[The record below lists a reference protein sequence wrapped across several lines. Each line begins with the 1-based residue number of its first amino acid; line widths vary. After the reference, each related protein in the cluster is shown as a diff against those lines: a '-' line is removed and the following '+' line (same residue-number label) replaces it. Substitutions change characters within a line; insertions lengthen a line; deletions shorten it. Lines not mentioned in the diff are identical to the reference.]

1 MLKIG
6 IIGKT
11 NTGKTTFFNA
21 VTLLNA
27 TISNYSFTTKAPN
40 VGIGYVKTPCVHPEL
55 GVKDDPKNST
65 CLEGWRFIP
74 IEVID
79 LPGLIKGAWEG
90 AGLGNQFLSV
100 AAQADALLHVVDASG
115 SINSQGKICEP
126 GMGSPLADYYDTEE
140 ELIRWYTKN
149 LMENAVQ
156 VTRLLEV
163 KNMDLTKALL
173 EILAGIKVK
182 EEQIKLALEKTR
194 LMGIPFPD
202 WEDEDF
208 RTFAA
213 EIRYLSKPTLIVA
226 NKMDMPVSEKNFK
239 GLQETFGERFVV
251 PCSADVELA
260 LRKAEKSGIISYLP
274 GEEGFKIKDASR
286 LTTKQKW
293 ALDYVSSRLFEKWL
307 RTGVDYA
314 LSVSVF
320 KLLRMNVVYPVEDA
334 KRYSDS
340 KGNVLPDA
348 LMLPHGSSPL
358 DLAKSLHSDIA
369 DGFLY
374 AIDAVSGLRLPKDYV
389 LRDRD
394 IVSIV
399 STRKKAKP
407 RGERR

>member
-11 NTGKTTFFNA
+11 NTGRTTFFNA

-27 TISNYSFTTKAPN
+27 EISNYPFTTKSPN

-55 GVKDDPKNST
+55 GVKDSPKNST
-65 CLEGWRFIP
+65 CIDGWRFIP

-90 AGLGNQFLSV
+90 SGLGNQFLSV
-100 AAQADALLHVVDASG
+100 AAQADALLHIVDASG

-126 GMGSPLADYYDTEE
+126 GMGSPLADYYDIEE
-140 ELIRWYTKN
+140 ELVKWYTKN
-149 LMENAVQ
+149 LSENAQQ
-156 VTRLLEV
+156 VTRLLEG
-163 KNMDLTKALL
+163 KNKDLTKALL

-182 EEQIKLALEKTR
+182 EEHIKTALEKTK

-208 RTFAA
+208 HTFAS

-226 NKMDMPVSEKNFK
+226 NKMDMPVSERNFK
-239 GLQETFGERFVV
+239 GLQETFGERFVI

-260 LRKAEKSGIISYLP
+260 LRKAEKSGVISYLP
-274 GEEGFKIKDASR
+274 GEEGFKIKDADR
-286 LTTKQKW
+286 LTAKQKW
-293 ALDYVSSRLFEKWL
+293 ALEYVNSRLFEKWL

-314 LSVSVF
+314 LSVTVF

-348 LMLPHGSSPL
+348 LMLPHGSTPL
-358 DLAKSLHSDIA
+358 ELAKSLHSDIA
-369 DGFLY
+369 EGFLY
-374 AIDAVSGLRLPKDYV
+374 AIDAVSGLRLPKDYI

-394 IVSIV
+394 VVSIV
-399 STRKKAKP
+399 STKKKTKSKVDKK
-407 RGERR
+407 

>member
-11 NTGKTTFFNA
+11 NTGKTTLFNA

-27 TISNYSFTTKAPN
+27 EISNYSFTTKAPN

-55 GVKDDPKNST
+55 GVKDSPKNST
-65 CLEGWRFIP
+65 CIDGWRFIP

-115 SINSQGKICEP
+115 SISSQGKICEP

-140 ELIRWYTKN
+140 ELIKWYTKN
-149 LMENAVQ
+149 LMENSEQ
-156 VTRLLEV
+156 VSRLLEG

-173 EILAGIKVK
+173 EILAGIKVR
-182 EEQIKLALEKTR
+182 EEHIKTALEKTK
-194 LMGIPFPD
+194 LMGIPFGD

-208 RTFAA
+208 RTFAS

-260 LRKAEKSGIISYLP
+260 LRKAEKTGIISYLP
-274 GEEGFKIKDASR
+274 GEEGFKIKNPSG
-286 LTTKQKW
+286 LTVKQKW
-293 ALDYVSSRLFEKWL
+293 ALNYVSDRLFERWL
-307 RTGVDYA
+307 RTGVDQA
-314 LSVSVF
+314 LSVTVF

-334 KRYSDS
+334 KRYSDG

-348 LMLPHGSSPL
+348 IMLPHGSSPF
-358 DLAKSLHSDIA
+358 DLAKSLHSDLA

-374 AIDAVSGLRLPKDYV
+374 AIDAVSGMRLPKDYI

-399 STRKKAKP
+399 STKKKAKAK
-407 RGERR
+407 GEKK